1 MELRRAHGERGFT
14 LIEVMISLGV
24 LAFGLLALAAMQL
37 HALREGTTGRH
48 ATVAMTIAQ
57 DQLES
62 FQRVDFT
69 DAALN
74 PTGNWTANV
83 ATARTVDGAATGAE
97 EEVYA
102 VAWRVTNEAANW
114 MKRIEVRVTWDEPD
128 WPNRQLVLTGR
139 RYNW

>member
-1 MELRRAHGERGFT
+1 MELRRAHDERGFT
-14 LIEVMISLGV
+14 LVEVMISMGI

-37 HALREGTTGRH
+37 HALREGATGRH

-62 FQRVDFT
+62 FQRVNFT
-69 DAALN
+69 AAALD
-74 PTGNWTANV
+74 PTGDWTADV
-83 ATARTVDGAATGAE
+83 AMARSLDGAATTAE
-97 EEVYA
+97 EEVYS
-102 VAWRVTNEAANW
+102 VAWRVTNEVTSW

-128 WPNRQLVLTGR
+128 WPGRQLVLTSR